1 MRSKTY
7 YQVRKIVRAAFWLSL
22 LAGLYLISTRF
33 WWTGGGWC
41 VGSLEVCQ

>member
-7 YQVRKIVRAAFWLSL
+7 YRVRRIVRIAFWLSL

-33 WWTGGGWC
+33 WWSGGGWC
-41 VGSLEVCQ
+41 VGTLEVCG